1 MTYQTGIIFSLVHV
15 CVSESA
21 SVCLCEREGVCVW
34 SELQDWTQII
44 PFTMYF
50 RDNLAP

>member
-1 MTYQTGIIFSLVHV
+1 MYVW
-15 CVSESA
+15 VSVQA
-21 SVCLCEREGVCVW
+21 CLCEREGGGGSGVW

-50 RDNLAP
+50 RDNLAS